1 MNVHLADRDNL
12 EISCYISHS
21 RHDKADAYGCSDF
34 VYPYSCSQRI
44 AECIQQA
51 HGAFTAKSTIFGW
64 PEKNLLIIS
73 KAGSQLITN
82 KLATG
87 LRTLTEAEWR
97 SVGTAVSFPERL
109 AWLGC
114 PPWIWAKVHAI
125 GPIGVGGI
133 RSCFLCLES
142 EARFLL
148 EQYLNDS
155 FTVNTRRFL
164 SEIREQKEKT

>member
-1 MNVHLADRDNL
+1 MNVHLADRDDF
-12 EISCYISHS
+12 EISCYIFHS
-21 RHDKADAYGCSDF
+21 RHDKADAYGCPDF

-51 HGAFTAKSTIFGW
+51 HGAFTDKPTIFGW

-73 KAGSQLITN
+73 RAGSQLITN

-97 SVGTAVSFPERL
+97 SVGTVVSFPERL
-109 AWLGC
+109 SWLGC

-133 RSCFLCLES
+133 KNGFLCLES
-142 EARFLL
+142 EARYLL
-148 EQYLNDS
+148 ERYLNDS
-155 FTVNTRRFL
+155 FTNDTDCL
-164 SEIREQKEKT
+164 ESEIREQKEKT